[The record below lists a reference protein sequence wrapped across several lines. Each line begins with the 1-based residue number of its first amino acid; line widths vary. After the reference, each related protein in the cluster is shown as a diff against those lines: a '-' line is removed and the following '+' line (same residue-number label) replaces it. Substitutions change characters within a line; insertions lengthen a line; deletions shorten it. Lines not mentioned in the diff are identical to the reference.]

1 MKTSNGLLVV
11 VALNDASK
19 VMSEHSREVR
29 LRALDALVRSAKDSS
44 AALAGFREVSL
55 QMRRWSDDLS
65 AQLTR
70 IRKLS
75 GDSVTQESYY
85 RTLKRRGRLLAEA
98 ALKSGNPALKA
109 RLDAY
114 RQKERAAQLERNK
127 RLAATAQELDELR
140 QLGLM
145 AIVLSRTAMIEASAA
160 NPKDRAVL
168 SSVALEF
175 GEHAD
180 AVLQLGKTLLPM
192 AVSAR
197 QEAA

>member
-1 MKTSNGLLVV
+1 MVV

-75 GDSVTQESYY
+75 ADSVTHESAY
-85 RTLKRRGRLLAEA
+85 RTLKRRGRLLEA
-98 ALKSGNPALKA
+98 AAKLSNNAAMKD

-114 RQKERAAQLERNK
+114 KARERTAQKERNK
-127 RLAATAQELDELR
+127 RLSTAAQELDDLR

-160 NPKDRAVL
+160 QPADRVVL

-180 AVLQLGKTLLPM
+180 AVLQLGKSLVPM
-192 AVSAR
+192 AVNAR
-197 QEAA
+197 MEAA

>member
-1 MKTSNGLLVV
+1 MVV

-29 LRALDALVRSAKDSS
+29 LRALDALVRSAKDAS

-55 QMRRWSDDLS
+55 QMRRWSDDLTQ
-65 AQLTR
+65 QLNR

-75 GDSVTQESYY
+75 ADSVTHESAY
-85 RTLKRRGRLLAEA
+85 RTLKRRGRLLEA
-98 ALKSGNPALKA
+98 AAKLSNNAAMKERVDAYKA
-109 RLDAY
+109 R
-114 RQKERAAQLERNK
+114 ERAAQKERNK
-127 RLAATAQELDELR
+127 RLSTAAQELDDLR

-160 NPKDRAVL
+160 QPADRVVL

-180 AVLQLGKTLLPM
+180 AVLQLGKSLVPM
-192 AVSAR
+192 AVNAR
-197 QEAA
+197 MEAA

>member
-1 MKTSNGLLVV
+1 VKTSNGLLVV

-44 AALAGFREVSL
+44 AALAGFREVSP

>member
-1 MKTSNGLLVV
+1 MQTSNGLMVV

-29 LRALDALVRSAKDSS
+29 LRALDALVRSAKDAS

-55 QMRRWSDDLS
+55 QMRRWSDDLTQ
-65 AQLTR
+65 QLNR

-75 GDSVTQESYY
+75 ADSVTHESAY
-85 RTLKRRGRLLAEA
+85 RTLKRRGRLLEA
-98 ALKSGNPALKA
+98 AAKLSNNAAMKE

-114 RQKERAAQLERNK
+114 RARERAAQKERNK
-127 RLAATAQELDELR
+127 RLSTAAQELDDLR

-160 NPKDRAVL
+160 QPADRVVL

-180 AVLQLGKTLLPM
+180 AVLQLGKSLVPM
-192 AVSAR
+192 AVNAR

>member
-1 MKTSNGLLVV
+1 MKTSNGLMVV

-19 VMSEHSREVR
+19 VMSEHAREVR
-29 LRALDALVRSAKDSS
+29 LRALDALVRSARDASQ
-44 AALAGFREVSL
+44 ALAGFREVSL

-65 AQLTR
+65 TQLTR
-70 IRKLS
+70 LRKLS
-75 GDSVTQESYY
+75 AESVTQESSY
-85 RTLKRRGRLLAEA
+85 RTLRRRGRLLAEA
-98 ALKSGNPALKA
+98 ALQSGNAELKQ
-109 RLDAY
+109 RLELY
-114 RQKERAAQLERNK
+114 RQRERAAQQERNK
-127 RLAATAQELDELR
+127 RLAATAQELDDLR

-145 AIVLSRTAMIEASAA
+145 AIVLSRTAMIEASSA
-160 NPKDRAVL
+160 NPRDRAVL

-175 GEHAD
+175 GNHAD